1 VQEWN
6 GSVAEAVEIQR
17 RLRDRVIPKPPARFK
32 PRLIAGADVSMERF
46 GDRAWAGIVVLDAR
60 TLETVETASAE
71 AELRFPYI
79 PGLLSFREL
88 PPLAEAW
95 ARLRHKPDVLIFDG
109 VGYAHPR
116 RFGIAS
122 HGGVLFDVPSI
133 GCAKSILVGTPG
145 PLAPERGSTAELIA
159 KGEVVGM
166 AVRLRDRVAPV
177 YVSRGHRM
185 DLRTAVRI
193 VESVSRGYRLPETTR
208 RAHALVNELRRQAH

>member
-1 VQEWN
+1 MQEWN

-17 RLRDRVIPKPPARFK
+17 RLRDRVIPKPPPRFK
-32 PRLIAGADVSMERF
+32 PRLIAGADASMERF
-46 GDRAWAGIVVLDAR
+46 GDRAWAGIVVLDAQ

-95 ARLRHKPDVLIFDG
+95 ARLRRKPDVLIFDG

-145 PLAPERGSTAELIA
+145 PLAPERGSTAELID

-177 YVSRGHRM
+177 YVSRGYRM

-208 RAHALVNELRRQAH
+208 RAHALVNELRRRAH

>member
-1 VQEWN
+1 VNEWS
-6 GSVAEAVEIQR
+6 GSVAEAVELQR
-17 RLRDRVIPKPPARFK
+17 RLRERVVPEPPAHFK

-46 GDRAWAGIVVLDAR
+46 GDRAWAALVVLDAES
-60 TLETVETASAE
+60 LETVETASAE
-71 AELRFPYI
+71 TALRFPYI

-95 ARLRHKPDVLIFDG
+95 ARLQQKPDVLIFDG

-116 RFGIAS
+116 RVGLAS

-133 GCAKSILVGTPG
+133 GCAKSILVGKPG
-145 PLAPERGSTAELIA
+145 PLAPERGATAELVD
-159 KGEVVGM
+159 KDEVVGM

-185 DLRTAVRI
+185 DLPTAVR
-193 VESVSRGYRLPETTR
+193 VVQSVSRGYRLPETTR
-208 RAHALVNELRRQAH
+208 RAHALVNELRRQAR

>member
-1 VQEWN
+1 MQEWN

-17 RLRDRVIPKPPARFK
+17 RLRDRVISKPPPRFK

-46 GDRAWAGIVVLDAR
+46 GDRAWAGIVVLDAQ
-60 TLETVETASAE
+60 TLEIVETASAE
-71 AELRFPYI
+71 AALRFPYI

-145 PLAPERGSTAELIA
+145 PLALERGSTAELVD
-159 KGEVVGM
+159 KGEVVGV

-177 YVSRGHRM
+177 YISRGHRM

>member
-17 RLRDRVIPKPPARFK
+17 RLRDCVIPKPPPRFK

-46 GDRAWAGIVVLDAR
+46 GDRAWAGIVVLDAQS
-60 TLETVETASAE
+60 LETVETASAE
-71 AELRFPYI
+71 SELRFPYI

-95 ARLRHKPDVLIFDG
+95 AQLRHKPDVLIFDG
-109 VGYAHPR
+109 AGYAHPR

-133 GCAKSILVGTPG
+133 GCAKSILVGKPG
-145 PLAPERGSTAELIA
+145 PLSPERGATAELID
-159 KGEVVGM
+159 KREVVGM

-208 RAHALVNELRRQAH
+208 RAHALVNELRRGAR

>member
-1 VQEWN
+1 MQEWN

-17 RLRDRVIPKPPARFK
+17 RLRDRVISKPPPRFK

-46 GDRAWAGIVVLDAR
+46 GDRAWAGIVVLDAQ

-95 ARLRHKPDVLIFDG
+95 ARLRQKPDVLIFDG

-116 RFGIAS
+116 RFGIAL

-145 PLAPERGSTAELIA
+145 PLAPERGSTAELID

-193 VESVSRGYRLPETTR
+193 VESASRGYRLPETTR
-208 RAHALVNELRRQAH
+208 RAHALVNELRREAR

>member
-208 RAHALVNELRRQAH
+208 RAHALVNELRRRAH